1 MAATFAFAGDT
12 FVGETISAKLQDAG
26 YVLAAGL
33 ASADYIFTY
42 CLAQSQLEDVYLG
55 TGGAVEQAKEGC
67 CLVDLSPST
76 TTLAKEI
83 YAVARVNELQS
94 VDAPLV
100 LLDPCAHDAFGDPEN
115 IMVFAGG
122 EDDAVDD
129 VLPLLQVISN
139 DVRPTGLPGSG
150 QFAKAICTAQQASAL
165 VSLVEAHAIA
175 RAQGESAAPAI
186 AAAVEA
192 GICTPR
198 ATSVM
203 QAIEEGHFHGTYACQ
218 VLFAELAAVSN
229 GAEEI
234 DLVLTQIEACEHLME
249 LFVIVGGGQLP
260 AHALALAYAPDE
272 EGVAYGLDWTRADG
286 IYGSSSHDHDH
297 AHDDQDDVY
306 DEYGY
311 DFGFEDDEDGYGTPF
326 GGFSSN

>member
-192 GICTPR
+192 GLL
-198 ATSVM
+198 S
-203 QAIEEGHFHGTYACQ
+203 YAMAQ
-218 VLFAELAAVSN
+218 KGRRFR
-229 GAEEI
+229 
-234 DLVLTQIEACEHLME
+234 
-249 LFVIVGGGQLP
+249 GG
-260 AHALALAYAPDE
+260 
-272 EGVAYGLDWTRADG
+272 DG
-286 IYGSSSHDHDH
+286 IVTRGVEGTIRNIGILAREGMRETDKVIL
-297 AHDDQDDVY
+297 QIMLNCE
-306 DEYGY
+306 DE
-311 DFGFEDDEDGYGTPF
+311 
-326 GGFSSN
+326 